1 MTNTELLE
9 EKIMKSGLKK
19 SYIAKTI
26 GLTPYGLTLKVR
38 NINEFK
44 ASEIEKLCN
53 LLGINDLEERC
64 AIFFASKVDE
74 KSTF

>member
-9 EKIMKSGLKK
+9 EKITKSGFKK
-19 SYIAKTI
+19 SYIAKAI
-26 GLTPYGLTLKVR
+26 GLTPYGFTLKVR
-38 NINEFK
+38 NANEFK

-53 LLGINDLEERC
+53 LLGITDLEERC

-74 KSTF
+74 